1 MPKDAAPD
9 EMPELGATTLFG
21 LNGKIALVTGGAT
34 GIGKSR
40 YRTREDA
47 VNPSLTS
54 HLVK

>member
-40 YRTREDA
+40 YRIREDA